1 MFEVYH
7 SGFGSQQR
15 RGPTVDIN
23 VRCAGG
29 QKVEATVK
37 DYTVITD
44 QPVATGG
51 EGSAPSTFDLFLAS
65 IATCAGV
72 YVYQFCM
79 QRDIPVENVGLVM
92 RTERNQ
98 ETGMLDR
105 IGIEVRLPSDF
116 PRKYEWAVLRAVDL
130 CAVKKHL
137 MDPPEIQTY
146 TTYP

>member
-1 MFEVYH
+1 MEIVVRFADGKKVGTH
-7 SGFGSQQR
+7 IKGF
-15 RGPTVDIN
+15 DI
-23 VRCAGG
+23 
-29 QKVEATVK
+29 E
-37 DYTVITD
+37 TD
-44 QPVATGG
+44 QSKKNGGGAT
-51 EGSAPSTFDLFLAS
+51 APEPFDLFLAS
-65 IATCAGV
+65 IATCAGI

-98 ETGMLDR
+98 ETLMLDR

-116 PRKYEWAVLRAVDL
+116 PRKYEGAVLRAVDL

-137 MDPPEIQTY
+137 IDPPEIRTY